1 MSELYETHFASD
13 GVIARM
19 AELQSTIKQQAAKIA
34 ELRDALTLCLGAIIE
49 MTPCVADDCQQSQTE
64 WKTEAEELARK
75 ALSSTDSSNWLQ
87 EQKAQ
92 WRREFYALLDSLPTV
107 CRDSKFMEEEYTRNM
122 AESTKAETDSLQNPA
137 GKY

>member
-19 AELQSTIKQQAAKIA
+19 AELQSTIERIEADNAR
-34 ELRDALTLCLGAIIE
+34 LREAILSVLCDQEGNPCFAGSDGDRQVIREALA
-49 MTPCVADDCQQSQTE
+49 
-64 WKTEAEELARK
+64 
-75 ALSSTDSSNWLQ
+75 STDSSKWLA